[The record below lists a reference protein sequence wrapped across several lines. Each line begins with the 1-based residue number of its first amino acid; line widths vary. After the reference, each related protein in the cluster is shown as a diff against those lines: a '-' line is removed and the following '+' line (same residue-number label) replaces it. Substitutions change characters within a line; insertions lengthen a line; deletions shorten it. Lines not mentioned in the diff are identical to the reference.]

1 MAHSASLEA
10 IRRDADRIS
19 VSTDQGQLCPV
30 KMLAMPSAGGKGVAI
45 LSVDIDGLLA
55 VLGEAVDDIDGA
67 TPVTIRRGSAFESL
81 ALLLKHARQYNVE
94 VEFTGTVE

>member
-19 VSTDQGQLCPV
+19 VSTDQGQSFPT
-30 KMLAMPSAGGKGVAI
+30 KILAMPLAGEKGITI
-45 LSVDIDGLLA
+45 LSVDVDGLLA
-55 VLGEAVDDIDGA
+55 MLGEVVDEMDGA
-67 TPVTIRRGSAFESL
+67 TPITIRRDSAFERF
-81 ALLLKHARQYNVE
+81 ALLLKHARQYNLE